1 MMMKVFSKF
10 VAAILMMIGLPF
22 SRCAFADDICVTQWG
37 SSLTGL
43 PYVVALDKGLFRKYG
58 ANVTGVVGSNG
69 GGSTVRDILASPLPY
84 GEVSL
89 DAAVA
94 AKQRGLDIVIVNIG
108 TRRVPGSSIVSL
120 DPSIHSLKDLA
131 GKKVAITTPGS
142 VSEMVLILGLRQ
154 AGLDTADVQ
163 RISAGGYMPGL
174 MMLDHGA
181 VAAAPLFEPLSL
193 YQGNKYKVVAD
204 LMKILPPMVVTVGV
218 TTSIFAK
225 AHPETIRAIIAA
237 REAAVRSIYADPKAA
252 LASLSKSQAYNI
264 PQPIAAETLSHMVA
278 AHTLSEGGFNEVEF
292 NRTLNG
298 LRLVGLLRDDKINKS
313 SLVNA
318 SFLPND
324 EVRR

>member
-1 MMMKVFSKF
+1 MITRFFAKS
-10 VAAILMMIGLPF
+10 VAAFFIVISVNLSLA
-22 SRCAFADDICVTQWG
+22 AFADDICVTQWG

-58 ANVTGVVGSNG
+58 VNVTGIVGSNG
-69 GGSTVRDILASPLPY
+69 GGSTIRDILASPLPY

-94 AKQRGLDIVIVNIG
+94 AKQRGLDIVIVNVG

-120 DPSIHSLKDLA
+120 DPSIHSLKDLT

-154 AGLDTADVQ
+154 EGLNTADVQ
-163 RISAGGYMPGL
+163 RVSAGGYMPGL
-174 MMLDHGA
+174 TMLDHGA

-193 YQGNKYKVVAD
+193 YQWNKYKVVAD
-204 LMKILPPMVVTVGV
+204 LMKILPPMVGTVGV

-237 REAAVRSIYADPKAA
+237 REAAVRSIYANPEAA
-252 LASLSKSQAYNI
+252 LTSLSKSQ
-264 PQPIAAETLSHMVA
+264 PIIYQSRSLP
-278 AHTLSEGGFNEVEF
+278 
-292 NRTLNG
+292 R
-298 LRLVGLLRDDKINKS
+298 RLIIWSRLIL
-313 SLVNA
+313 
-318 SFLPND
+318 
-324 EVRR
+324 